1 MSFGLIITLC
11 CAPVFFVF
19 CRFLLTPN
27 NKTAHMQSGHEY
39 VQSGTS
45 GRTPTLRWRLI
56 KQSHTDTHTYTYSK
70 GGTRKSIWQ
79 RWQHTSDS
87 WNGTEQLVRW
97 GLCLLVE
104 LLTAYGCPTEG
115 QRQIQTVRAVVV
127 TGFGS
132 KFVWVLIKQPPNG
145 ETHIEPPAMAAVEA
159 ATQCGSRTLRQTE
172 CKYLQI
178 EDDKRTDFRSVW
190 AVWERGHGWVRGRGL
205 GRGRVVEYL
214 SIPRMTSAEVADRGR
229 ACVRVCVVCTLFLL
243 QRNIN
248 TKCRVGEERREEKK
262 SRVKESVAH
271 CEIQTMT
278 TMTPPPPPLSTSALA
293 GELNA

>member
-1 MSFGLIITLC
+1 
-11 CAPVFFVF
+11 
-19 CRFLLTPN
+19 
-27 NKTAHMQSGHEY
+27 MQSGHEY

-45 GRTPTLRWRLI
+45 GRTLTLRWRLI

-159 ATQCGSRTLRQTE
+159 ATQCGSRTLRQTV
-172 CKYLQI
+172 QI
-178 EDDKRTDFRSVW
+178 FANWRRQADWLPV
-190 AVWERGHGWVRGRGL
+190 GL
-205 GRGRVVEYL
+205 GSVRAGA
-214 SIPRMTSAEVADRGR
+214 RMGAGAR
-229 ACVRVCVVCTLFLL
+229 ACGWIPQHSSHDFSGSCRQRACLCACVCGVHVVVVAAKHKYKV
-243 QRNIN
+243 QSW
-248 TKCRVGEERREEKK
+248 RREKGRE
-262 SRVKESVAH
+262 E
-271 CEIQTMT
+271 E
-278 TMTPPPPPLSTSALA
+278 
-293 GELNA
+293 